1 MATLNYLQSGNGYWN
16 LLNSAKN
23 YWKQEGDITDV
34 PRIGLQDYNMRF
46 SDRYVKD
53 GSFFRIKNIMLGY
66 NLPSKIGEK
75 AGIEKV
81 RVYVSGQNPFCFS
94 KYEGF
99 DPEIGTGRGTLD
111 IGIDRGMYPIAKTV
125 SVGLNLTF

>member
-1 MATLNYLQSGNGYWN
+1 
-16 LLNSAKN
+16 
-23 YWKQEGDITDV
+23 
-34 PRIGLQDYNMRF
+34 
-46 SDRYVKD
+46 
-53 GSFFRIKNIMLGY
+53 MLGY

-81 RVYVSGQNPFCFS
+81 RVYVSGQNLFCFS

-99 DPEIGTGRGTLD
+99 DPEIGTGRGMLD
-111 IGIDRGMYPIAKTV
+111 IGIDRGMYPIPKTV